1 MKEVILIPSYEPDNK
16 LIDLINSIDKERFDI
31 IVVND
36 GSNICF
42 DKIFNKIK
50 KKVQLIS
57 YKTNM
62 GKGYALKKG
71 IEYIKNK
78 YNKDYIVITM
88 DSDGQHKIEDAIKL
102 SEYVKNNLYTYTLG
116 MRKRGANTPIRSK
129 IGNKITKG
137 IFHLVTGINIYDT
150 QTGLRCFS
158 YKLTDFMLNVEGNR
172 FEYEMNLLLESSKNN
187 IKLHE
192 IEIET
197 IYHDKNKGTHF
208 KTIRDSYLIYKDII
222 KFSLSSIISF
232 IIDYSMFTIFS
243 LFIKNIS
250 LCNIFARIISALV
263 NYTINRKYVFQ
274 SKNNLYKSIISYILL
289 AVFILILNTFLLNI
303 FVYKIMLNKFL
314 AKVIVEI
321 ILFIFNFIIQKRF
334 IFRKKVDQTEQNI

>member
-1 MKEVILIPSYEPDNK
+1 MKEVILIPSYEPDDK
-16 LIDLINSIDKERFDI
+16 LIKLINSIDKNRFDI

-36 GSNICF
+36 GSNISF
-42 DKIFNKIK
+42 DEIFNKIK
-50 KKVQLIS
+50 NEVHLIS

-71 IEYIKNK
+71 IEYIRNK
-78 YNKDYIVITM
+78 YKKDYIIITM
-88 DSDGQHKIEDAIKL
+88 DSDGQHKINDAIKL
-102 SEYVKNNLYTYTLG
+102 SDYVKNNLNTYVLG
-116 MRKRGANTPIRSK
+116 MRKRGASTPIRSK
-129 IGNKITKG
+129 VGNKVTKS

-158 YKLTDFMLNVEGNR
+158 YKLTDFMLEVEGNR
-172 FEYEMNLLLESSKNN
+172 FEYEMNVLLKSSKNG

-232 IIDYSMFTIFS
+232 IIDYIMFTIFS

-250 LCNIFARIISALV
+250 LCNVFARIISAVV
-263 NYTINRKYVFQ
+263 NYMMNRKFVFQ
-274 SKNNLYKSIISYILL
+274 SKNNLYKSVLSYLIL
-289 AVFILILNTFLLNI
+289 AITILILNTILLNI
-303 FVYKIMLNKFL
+303 FVYKLIINKFV
-314 AKVIVEI
+314 AKIIVEI
-321 ILFIFNFIIQKRF
+321 ILFIFNFIIQQRF
-334 IFRKKVDQTEQNI
+334 IFRKKVN